1 MAKYKLV
8 HDCPGCIGCGA
19 CVAVA
24 PDYWEMGSDGKSAL
38 KGSKKVGENEEREIE
53 EKDFTPNDEA
63 AKACPVNVIHI
74 TDLDK
79 KKQLI

>member
-8 HDCPGCIGCGA
+8 HDCGGCIGCGA
-19 CVAVA
+19 CVAIA
-24 PDYWEMGSDGKSAL
+24 ADYWEMGSEGKSIL
-38 KGSKKVGENEEREIE
+38 KNSKKVGDKEERDIE
-53 EKDFTPNDEA
+53 EKDFAANNEA

-74 TDLDK
+74 IDDK